1 MREESPSD
9 ALDVYALTTHDEVQA
24 TVGPV
29 SERIRTKAR
38 DHLDPIT
45 RRFIALSPFLCVG
58 SVNEDGALDVS
69 PRGDPPGFVRVL
81 DDRTILIPERT
92 GNRGLDTLHNVLET
106 GSVGIIFF
114 VPGIGEVMRLNGTAR
129 LIGPGSPL
137 LEGLDVRGTQPL
149 SGMVVTVREVFF
161 HCARA
166 IMRGKL
172 WDPDAQIPRSDF
184 PTIGEIA
191 RQQMQLDERAAALLE
206 SAAQRA
212 YQEENLYKDT
222 AEGLDG

>member
-1 MREESPSD
+1 MTDKSTQEQVD
-9 ALDVYALTTHDEVQA
+9 AYALKTRDEVQA

-45 RRFIALSPFLCVG
+45 RRFIALSPFLCIG
-58 SVNEDGALDVS
+58 SVNTDGALDVS

-81 DDRTILIPERT
+81 DDRTILIPDRR

-114 VPGIGEVMRLNGTAR
+114 VPGIGEVMRLNGSAR
-129 LIGPGSPL
+129 LVAPGAPL
-137 LEGLDVRGTQPL
+137 LEGLEVRGTKPL

-184 PTIGEIA
+184 PTVGQIA
-191 RQQMQLDERAAALLE
+191 REQLKLEE
-206 SAAQRA
+206 SAALALETAAERA
-212 YQEENLYKDT
+212 YQEEYLYKDT
-222 AEGLDG
+222 SEGLDG